1 MQRGVVVSSELIT
14 RNKNDSGFT
23 IQRTINPV
31 EMNYLAL
38 YWDKIVI
45 PSNNI
50 IHTGVSNEDVFMESG
65 VLERP
70 RYSVNGAFNT
80 DDYSDLQV
88 KLQSKTVDVLR
99 EKIPDSDWRIH
110 QFGGDFLS
118 RDSFFSESAR
128 IELAN
133 LLPVPSVDVHIH
145 EILEFKERRASEL
158 AALHSYSDDLY
169 LEILNSGDPDLTKA
183 KTMSKLKKII
193 SDIDKL
199 NNESWRSPIKFNLQI
214 SNEVDIAKIK
224 SLYLTVAGAAT
235 TGHPLE
241 SLIVGGLCTFLE
253 GYVSLKVGLQSVRPG
268 GGNELIYL
276 SNARKEKII

>member
-65 VLERP
+65 ILERP
-70 RYSVNGAFNT
+70 RYSINGAFNT
-80 DDYSDLQV
+80 DDYPDLQV

-99 EKIPDSDWRIH
+99 EKSPDSDWRIH

-158 AALHSYSDDLY
+158 VALHSYSDDLY

-183 KTMSKLKKII
+183 KTMSKLKKTI

-253 GYVSLKVGLQSVRPG
+253 GFVSLKVGLQSVRPG

>member
-50 IHTGVSNEDVFMESG
+50 IYTGVANEEVFMDSG

-70 RYSVNGAFNT
+70 RYSVNGSFNT
-80 DDYSDLQV
+80 DDYPDLQV
-88 KLQSKTVDVLR
+88 RLQSKTVDTLR
-99 EKIPDSDWRIH
+99 EKNPSSDWRIH

-118 RDSFFSESAR
+118 RDSFFSESSR
-128 IELAN
+128 VELAN

-145 EILEFKERRASEL
+145 EILEFKERRKAEL
-158 AALHSYSDDLY
+158 EALHSYSDDLY

-183 KTMSKLKKII
+183 KAISKLKQAI

-199 NNESWRSPIKFNLQI
+199 NNEGWRSPIKFNLQI

-253 GYVSLKVGLQSVRPG
+253 GFVSLKVGLQSVRSG
-268 GGNELIYL
+268 GDNELIYL
-276 SNARKEKII
+276 SSARKEKII

>member
-183 KTMSKLKKII
+183 KTMSKLKKTI

>member
-50 IHTGVSNEDVFMESG
+50 IYTGVANEEVFMDSG

-70 RYSVNGAFNT
+70 RYSVNGSFNT
-80 DDYSDLQV
+80 DDYPDLQV
-88 KLQSKTVDVLR
+88 RLQSKTVDTLR
-99 EKIPDSDWRIH
+99 EKNPSSDWRIH

-128 IELAN
+128 VELAN

-145 EILEFKERRASEL
+145 EILEFKERRKAEL
-158 AALHSYSDDLY
+158 EALHSYSDDLY
-169 LEILNSGDPDLTKA
+169 LEILNSGDPDLNQ
-183 KTMSKLKKII
+183 S
-193 SDIDKL
+193 
-199 NNESWRSPIKFNLQI
+199 Q
-214 SNEVDIAKIK
+214 SNI
-224 SLYLTVAGAAT
+224 
-235 TGHPLE
+235 
-241 SLIVGGLCTFLE
+241 
-253 GYVSLKVGLQSVRPG
+253 
-268 GGNELIYL
+268 
-276 SNARKEKII
+276 